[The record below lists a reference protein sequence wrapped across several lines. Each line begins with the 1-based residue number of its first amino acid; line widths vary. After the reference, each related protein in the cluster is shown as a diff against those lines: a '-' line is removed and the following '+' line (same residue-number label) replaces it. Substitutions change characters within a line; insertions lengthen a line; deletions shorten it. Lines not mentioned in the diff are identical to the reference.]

1 MKKIHI
7 ISGLLLLNAVLISC
21 SKWDDVIVTPP
32 KQYDLAFSV
41 GHQNGMRMAND
52 VVQADNSFRG
62 LEKLWVIPFETTDAV
77 AVTVNSYPLLS
88 IATGTEANKV
98 EDQNYYYIGRCSLK
112 QGTNRVLVYGQA
124 KPIEGKESEIQNGKL
139 ETRVGEEVIV
149 PADISFSLQSICETT
164 DVDQK
169 AQDLADYLTA
179 IANTTGWSTTDN
191 SELKALY
198 LDFIHADSDGTGLMA
213 GSAAHVK
220 AYVKAL
226 QAQLGTDELSE
237 AIKTNIGDIDNVACL
252 NNGYPS
258 ASTSLGIPD
267 GSAALRWIAS
277 DNAFS
282 VRTQT
287 TTLDN
292 INGINRYTYPA
303 ELWYY
308 VNSTIKTSEKE
319 VGLTKYQQ
327 TSNWNTLLAEYDEES
342 VAVTTKSAAVV
353 EPLQYGVARLQ
364 MTLNRIQGELTDSK
378 YQNVPYGS
386 AANLPLT
393 AVIIGGQHTVGFDFK
408 PMEPQS
414 NVDARFIYDSVVG
427 EPDNTT
433 GKYTV
438 NTLVFQTYDEEKVPV
453 ILEFEN
459 KTGQKFTGK
468 DGVIYPDT
476 KFYLIGEID
485 PADGTKQ
492 EGASDAVTGRVFTQ
506 DYTTVVTMTVTSL
519 ENAYSCMPD
528 LLSPRLEVGVQ
539 VQTKWV
545 LSTPTAVKL

>member
-1 MKKIHI
+1 VKKIHI

-77 AVTVNSYPLLS
+77 AVTANSYPLLS

-98 EDQNYYYIGRCSLK
+98 DDQDYYYIGRCSLK

-139 ETRVGEEVIV
+139 ETRVGEEIIV
-149 PADISFSLQSICETT
+149 PKDITFSLQSIRETT
-164 DVDQK
+164 DVDPK
-169 AQDLADYLTA
+169 AQALANYLTA
-179 IANTTGWSTTDN
+179 IANTDGWSTTDN

-220 AYVKAL
+220 AYVTELKTQL
-226 QAQLGTDELSE
+226 QAIGGDLSNAIIAVIDDETLS
-237 AIKTNIGDIDNVACL
+237 ACL

-364 MTLNRIQGELTDSK
+364 MTLETISGQLTDSK
-378 YQNVPYGS
+378 YQNVSYGS

-393 AVIIGGQHTVGFDFK
+393 AVIVGGQHTVGFDFK

-414 NVDARFIYDSVVG
+414 NVDARFIYDPVVG
-427 EPDNTT
+427 TS
-433 GKYTV
+433 GTV

-453 ILEFEN
+453 ILELEN

-485 PADGTKQ
+485 PAGQ
-492 EGASDAVTGRVFTQ
+492 GAGAYANRVFTQ
-506 DYTTVVTMTVTSL
+506 DYTTKVTMTVTSL